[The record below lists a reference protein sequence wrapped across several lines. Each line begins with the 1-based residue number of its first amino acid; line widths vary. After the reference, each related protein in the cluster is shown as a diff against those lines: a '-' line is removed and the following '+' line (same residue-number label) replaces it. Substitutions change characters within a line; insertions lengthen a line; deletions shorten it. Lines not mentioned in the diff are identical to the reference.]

1 MEIFCDTRE
10 KNGWSFFTEKMT
22 KKKLDCGDY
31 TTSLLL
37 GKYAVERKAS
47 TGEVY
52 MNLGR
57 TKNMERFHRE
67 IDKLLLL
74 DDAECVFEFSES
86 DIHCFPE
93 NSGIPKF
100 RRPSVKEIDSGK
112 YARGARVD
120 AWAELRING
129 RHLKTLIDRV
139 ESRMPII
146 YCGDRRNAENY
157 VLGRFKELESKC

>member
-1 MEIFCDTRE
+1 MEIYYDTRE
-10 KNGWSFFTEKMT
+10 KTPWTFFTETTT
-22 KKKLDCGDY
+22 KKTLKCGDY
-31 TTSLLL
+31 TTSLLM

-47 TGEVY
+47 TGEIY

-67 IDKLLLL
+67 VDKLLLL
-74 DDAECVFEFSES
+74 EEAECVFEFSES

-100 RRPSVKEIDSGK
+100 RRPSVKEIASGK
-112 YARGARVD
+112 YARGERVD
-120 AWAELRING
+120 AWSELRING

-139 ESRMPII
+139 AAKMPVVF
-146 YCGDRRNAENY
+146 CGNRRNAEDY
-157 VLGRFKELESKC
+157 VLGRFKELEQC